1 MLHKL
6 LQLMGIGKQ
15 PMNYTA
21 QKWSEFLTDN
31 FLIVI
36 CIAIVTIAVM
46 YYVVKKKLVPRDIT
60 EAYRPLKGWFLFL
73 GIGIGL
79 ITVIV
84 GLRCLSLPTHSYPAI
99 EEYLGFEASL
109 SLPNIFYAI
118 YTALI
123 EYILL
128 YWSLTHVFRPS
139 FTTKVIPWPRIPCK
153 FYLGKKQ

>member
-6 LQLMGIGKQ
+6 LQLIGIGKQ

-36 CIAIVTIAVM
+36 FIAIITILVM

-73 GIGIGL
+73 LIGIVL
-79 ITVIV
+79 IAVIV
-84 GLRCLSLPTHSYPAI
+84 LLRCLSLPTHSYPAI
-99 EEYLGFEASL
+99 EEYLGFEAL
-109 SLPNIFYAI
+109 LTLPNTFYAI

-128 YWSLTHVFRPS
+128 YWSLSHIFRPS
-139 FTTKVIPWPRIPCK
+139 FTTKVIPWLRIPCK
-153 FYLGKKQ
+153 VHIG